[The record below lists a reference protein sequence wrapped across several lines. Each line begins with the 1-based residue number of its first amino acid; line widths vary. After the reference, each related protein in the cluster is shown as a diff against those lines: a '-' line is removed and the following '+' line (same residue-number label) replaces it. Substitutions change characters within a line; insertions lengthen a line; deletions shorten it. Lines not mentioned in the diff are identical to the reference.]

1 MRNRGRLRDT
11 GALPAPPGRPQNRRV
26 DHAPS
31 ESREGT
37 GAPFG
42 QRRYVTVL
50 FTDVSDSSELAE
62 RLEAEDYSELLAQFR
77 QVAREVIPRHGGS
90 IARAQGD
97 GLLALFGHLETR
109 EDDGR
114 RATEAALEL
123 HDAVARLRSGSGA
136 AAATLQ
142 LHSGVH
148 GGLVLVIEGDIERG
162 RHDVVG
168 EVPNTAARL
177 CNMAATGQILVSEE
191 TLGPHAHFFNVSHLK
206 RLQIK
211 GRAEPLNVLRIDGR
225 ALVERRF
232 DAAARRGVLPFV
244 GREAA
249 LAELLGAA
257 ERARRGE
264 SPLVLV
270 TGDAGI
276 GKTRLVEEFQ
286 RRLDPAG
293 FRMLQGYCESYLGAE
308 PLQPFLH
315 WIRAA
320 LGRAPGA
327 APDGDGAPP
336 TASHSQGAAPAGAA
350 PGGGLAGIMHALLG
364 TTGPKQ
370 SPNPALLV
378 GAMVELIAV
387 LAQHQ
392 TLVLVLD
399 DWQWADDASRNAL
412 EALLARRMPLLVLLA
427 SRPLKEA
434 DYTLLGARRL
444 HLQPLDADDSARAV
458 AAWLPT
464 AEPFLTQEIH
474 RQSGGSPLFIEELC
488 HAAAQGQFEAT
499 TRRGG
504 AAWINALVA
513 SRLARLPQAQAE
525 LLRAASVAG
534 NAFPDWVLERLVG
547 GGDAG
552 ELVQAVA
559 SADFLV
565 PGGQA
570 GLLRFKHVLTRDA
583 VYATVPPAQRKE
595 LHLRVAQVLEEAVG
609 QGSAFEWLEELA
621 YHYDAAGVSDKA
633 ARYAE
638 AAGDKALAASALD
651 RARGHYLMALRALD
665 GLPQLT
671 RELKL
676 RWCATAQKLGQACVF
691 DPLDVSQGLPMFGRA
706 ARLAREADDA
716 NAVARAEYWLGYVNY
731 GRGRPRDAV
740 RHCETALTSALA
752 SDDPKLV
759 AQVEATLGQ
768 ALASAGRYDRALP
781 LLKRAVESKRQHSR
795 PGSGTAVGSA
805 YTLGRTAYTL
815 ADLGRF
821 EEAHATFAE
830 ALHLLGDKTHSV
842 GASLRELVCVA
853 HLWQGRWAEARIAG
867 LEGAEIALRCRSRY
881 LVAMGR
887 ALAACGGWA
896 LHADAGSLQ
905 QLREST
911 HWIEERGGA
920 VSTSLNYGWLVE
932 ATASLGLEEE
942 ARQHAARLFHRARS
956 DDRHG
961 LAIGCRA
968 LARLATSHGD
978 MQRAEHYLRRAD
990 EAAVLRNSARERAVN
1005 ELARAQLAAAA
1016 GKHREA
1022 RSRAQFAA
1030 EAFEAMR
1037 MAWHLELARSLAAA

>member
-1 MRNRGRLRDT
+1 M
-11 GALPAPPGRPQNRRV
+11 
-26 DHAPS
+26 
-31 ESREGT
+31 
-37 GAPFG
+37 
-42 QRRYVTVL
+42 
-50 FTDVSDSSELAE
+50 
-62 RLEAEDYSELLAQFR
+62 
-77 QVAREVIPRHGGS
+77 
-90 IARAQGD
+90 
-97 GLLALFGHLETR
+97 
-109 EDDGR
+109 
-114 RATEAALEL
+114 
-123 HDAVARLRSGSGA
+123 
-136 AAATLQ
+136 
-142 LHSGVH
+142 
-148 GGLVLVIEGDIERG
+148 
-162 RHDVVG
+162 
-168 EVPNTAARL
+168 
-177 CNMAATGQILVSEE
+177 
-191 TLGPHAHFFNVSHLK
+191 
-206 RLQIK
+206 
-211 GRAEPLNVLRIDGR
+211 LRIDGR

-249 LAELLGAA
+249 IAELVGAA

-276 GKTRLVEEFQ
+276 GKTRLIEEFQ
-286 RRLDPAG
+286 RRLGTGAY
-293 FRMLQGYCESYLGAE
+293 RVLHGYCESYLGAE

-320 LGRAPGA
+320 LGRAPGS
-327 APDGDGAPP
+327 APDGEAPGGAGSP
-336 TASHSQGAAPAGAA
+336 AAE
-350 PGGGLAGIMHALLG
+350 GGGLASIMQALLG

-370 SPNPALLV
+370 APNPALLV

-427 SRPLKEA
+427 SRPQKET

-444 HLQPLDADDSARAV
+444 HLQPLDATDSAKAV

-488 HAAAQGQFEAT
+488 HAAAQGEFDST
-499 TRRGG
+499 SRRGG

-513 SRLARLPQAQAE
+513 SRLARLPEAQAE

-534 NAFPDWVLERLVG
+534 NAFPDWVLARLVRET
-547 GGDAG
+547 DAAG
-552 ELVQAVA
+552 LVEAVA

-565 PGGQA
+565 PGAQPGT
-570 GLLRFKHVLTRDA
+570 LRFKHVLTRDA
-583 VYATVPPAQRKE
+583 VYATVHPAQRKS
-595 LHLRVAQVLEEAVG
+595 LHLRVGEVLEEAVG
-609 QGSAFEWLEELA
+609 QQSAFEWLEELA
-621 YHYDAAGVSDKA
+621 YHFDAAGVSDKA

-651 RARGHYLMALRALD
+651 RARVHYLMALRSLD
-665 GLPQLT
+665 GLPQLD
-671 RELKL
+671 RALKL

-691 DPLDVSQGLPMFGRA
+691 DPLDVSQGLPMFARA
-706 ARLAREADDA
+706 AQLAREAEDQ
-716 NAVARAEYWLGYVNY
+716 NAIARAEYWLGYVNY

-740 RHCETALTSALA
+740 RHCETALTNALG
-752 SDDPKLV
+752 SGDQKLV

-781 LLKRAVESKRQHSR
+781 LLKRAVESKRQQAR

-805 YTLGRTAYTL
+805 YTLARTAYTL

-821 EEAHATFAE
+821 DEAHATFSE
-830 ALHLLGDKTHSV
+830 SLHLLGDKTHSV
-842 GASLRELVCVA
+842 GGSVRELICVA
-853 HLWQGRWAEARIAG
+853 HLWQGRWAEARIAA

-896 LHADAGSLQ
+896 LHGDAGSLQ

-932 ATASLGLEEE
+932 ATVASALEAE
-942 ARQHAARLFHRARS
+942 ARQHAARLFLRARS
-956 DDRHG
+956 EDRHG

-968 LARLATSHGD
+968 LARQAAARGD
-978 MQRAEHYLRRAD
+978 MARAEHYLRRAE

-1005 ELARAQLAAAA
+1005 ELARAEIAAAA
-1016 GKHREA
+1016 GKQREA
-1022 RSRAQFAA
+1022 RSRALFAA
-1030 EAFEAMR
+1030 EAFETMK
-1037 MAWHLELARSLAAA
+1037 MAWHLEQARKLG